1 MNILLSKLFSV
12 INILIG
18 IGIVSVS
25 FFYGLYGPAL
35 TSALINAFSTYDF
48 DMVEDV
54 LSSPS
59 LKGGL
64 IGLGLGMLYAAFVC
78 GFFATILLIRKK
90 LAKVDKNLDRLYTVI
105 KKNNK
110 NDIEEL
116 THILKSIDSK
126 VVNRPLKQT
135 DSQKSSIINN
145 E

>member
-90 LAKVDKNLDRLYTVI
+90 LAKVDKNLERLYSVI

-110 NDIEEL
+110 SDIEEL